1 MLDRRTMMG
10 GAMGLAALAAT
21 RPAWGQAAGETMTQW
36 PPAEYFPLWPGR
48 PPGSPKVLPKPN
60 NSMNGGPP
68 RRELWLRG
76 VAEPVVGVFRP
87 ANPDGRALLALPGGG
102 YAFISVENEGI
113 NVAKTFNPKG
123 VTVFVL
129 AYRLPGEGWADPQD
143 VPLQDGQRA
152 MRLIRANAAK
162 YGIDPAKL
170 GCVGFSAGGLL
181 SSSLAVAY
189 DDPVYAKV
197 DEADAQ
203 SARPAFAGI
212 IYPVTSGDRMR
223 IGKLPSSRFDAS
235 KRISKGAPPWNYGTP
250 PIFIVH
256 ALDDDLVP
264 TDSPMA
270 MLNAC
275 REAGVPVE
283 AHFLQEGGHGFG
295 PRYLAPELTGSQWT
309 EWFELWMKRTLAQA
323 TPA

>member
-1 MLDRRTMMG
+1 MLDRRMMMG
-10 GAMGLAALAAT
+10 GAIGLATLAAS
-21 RPAWGQAAGETMTQW
+21 RPAFAQDAVTPW
-36 PPAEYFPLWPGR
+36 PPAEHFRLWPGR
-48 PPGSPKVLPKPN
+48 PPGSPRVLPVPN
-60 NSMNGGPP
+60 YAMSGTGP
-68 RRELWLRG
+68 RRELQLRG
-76 VAEPVVGVFRP
+76 VPEPVVGVYRP

-102 YAFISVENEGI
+102 YRFISVENEGI
-113 NVAKTFNPKG
+113 NVARTFNPLG

-170 GCVGFSAGGLL
+170 GCIGFSAGGLL
-181 SSSLAVAY
+181 ASGLAVAF

-197 DEADAQ
+197 DAADEQ
-203 SARPAFAGI
+203 SARPTFAGL

-223 IGKLPSSRFDAS
+223 IGKLPSARFDAAKRVS
-235 KRISKGAPPWNYGTP
+235 KPAPPWNAGTP

-256 ALDDDLVP
+256 AVDDPAVP
-264 TDSPMA
+264 FDSPAA
-270 MLNAC
+270 MLDAC
-275 REAGVPVE
+275 REVGVPVE

-295 PRYLAPELTGSQWT
+295 PRYLGPELSGSHWP
-309 EWFELWMKRTLAQA
+309 EWFELWMKRVLAK
-323 TPA
+323 PAA

>member
-1 MLDRRTMMG
+1 MPDRRSFVAGSLSLATL
-10 GAMGLAALAAT
+10 AMAGRAAAQEPLT
-21 RPAWGQAAGETMTQW
+21 PW
-36 PPAEYFPLWPGR
+36 PPKEHFRLWPGR
-48 PPGSPKVLPKPN
+48 PPGAPRTLPTPD
-60 NSMNGGPP
+60 NSMNGAPP

-87 ANPDGRALLALPGGG
+87 ANPDGRALLSLPGGG
-102 YAFISVENEGI
+102 YRFISVENEGI
-113 NVAKTFNPKG
+113 NVARAFNPLG

-129 AYRLPGEGWADPQD
+129 AYRLPGEGWANPED

-152 MRLIRANAAK
+152 MRLIRANAAR

-181 SSSLAVAY
+181 SSSLAVAH

-197 DEADAQ
+197 DAADAQ

-212 IYPVTSGDRMR
+212 VYPVTSGDRMR
-223 IGKLPSSRFDAS
+223 VGKLPSARFDATQRVS
-235 KRISKGAPPWNYGTP
+235 RATP

-256 ALDDDLVP
+256 ALDDPVVSAA
-264 TDSPMA
+264 SPLAMMA
-270 MLNAC
+270 AC
-275 REAGVPVE
+275 RDAGVPVE

-295 PRYLAPELTGSQWT
+295 ARYLGPEVSGSRWPELFDAWI
-309 EWFELWMKRTLAQA
+309 KRALV
-323 TPA
+323 PASPA